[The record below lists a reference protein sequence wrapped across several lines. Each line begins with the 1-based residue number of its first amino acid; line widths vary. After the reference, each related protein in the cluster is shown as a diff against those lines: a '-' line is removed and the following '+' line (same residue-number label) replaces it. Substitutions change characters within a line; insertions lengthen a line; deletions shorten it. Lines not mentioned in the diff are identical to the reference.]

1 MPPSDQKL
9 IGLERSERLFANLE
23 IVFKLGSNLSQ
34 QPSTLAKIKPLLSPS
49 AFALQASLF
58 VV

>member
-9 IGLERSERLFANLE
+9 IGLERSERLFANLK

-34 QPSTLAKIKPLLSPS
+34 HSTLTKIKPLLSPS
-49 AFALQASLF
+49 AFALQARVF